1 MHSTWDCIGR
11 QLAGREHDV
20 AEVEGCIVHA
30 AQLLVSLV
38 GGREV
43 FEWRLYPLEAGEVAP
58 CKHVHVRMLRRF
70 RHATALC
77 NMVMV

>member
-1 MHSTWDCIGR
+1 MNRTWDCVGR

-20 AEVEGCIVHA
+20 AEVEGCVVHA

-43 FEWRLYPLEAGEVAP
+43 FEWRLDPLQAGEVTP
-58 CKHVHVRMLRRF
+58 GQHVHVRMLRRLG
-70 RHATALC
+70 HATALC
-77 NMVMV
+77 NTEC